1 MPPKPQVFKTPDG
14 KEFNTRAEWRDYMM
28 LTFYSFKN
36 KHNEAEPL
44 VKAPG
49 SIEGQMFDIGDCSN
63 STLVVLD
70 HSEQVQMDNL
80 ENCRVWIS
88 ACASSIFIRNC
99 KNCTFYVCCRQLR
112 LRDVTDSKFYTFSM
126 SEVHI
131 ETSSGLQFGPFN
143 GGYPEHA
150 RHLASA
156 NLNISHNL
164 WYDIYDHND
173 PSKSNAN
180 WSLIP
185 ESQYEEP
192 WFPAGVCEPAV
203 PRTKPGSVARVD
215 DAGMQSF
222 GMQQM
227 RADAQKAPSPVKPAV
242 APPSAPV
249 VAAASAPA
257 PVVAAP
263 AAAVAPAVV
272 APTPVAESILNDDAV
287 LRLINAFVAAQAG
300 SSLSVRIISFLF
312 SESWYICSFIWFSI
326 SVIFIRE
333 SLMILSP

>member
-36 KHNEAEPL
+36 KHNEPEPL
-44 VKAPG
+44 IKAPG

-70 HSEQVQMDNL
+70 HSEQVQIDNL
-80 ENCRVWIS
+80 DNCRVWIS

-99 KNCTFYVCCRQLR
+99 KNCTFYTCCRQLR
-112 LRDVTDSKFYTFSM
+112 LRDVVDSKFYTFSM

-131 ETSSGLQFGPFN
+131 ETSSGLKFGPFN

-150 RHLASA
+150 RHLAAA

-173 PSKSNAN
+173 PAKSNSN

-185 ESQYEEP
+185 EAEYEAP

-203 PRTKPGSVARVD
+203 ARTKPGSVAKVE

-222 GMQQM
+222 GLQQM
-227 RADAQKAPSPVKPAV
+227 RTDAQKVPSPVKPV
-242 APPSAPV
+242 APPAAPEASPTPVAAAKPAV
-249 VAAASAPA
+249 VAAVPE
-257 PVVAAP
+257 
-263 AAAVAPAVV
+263 PAVV
-272 APTPVAESILNDDAV
+272 APTPVAESILNDDAILKLV
-287 LRLINAFVAAQAG
+287 TAFVGAKAG
-300 SSLSVRIISFLF
+300 SSLSVSIIGLF
-312 SESWYICSFIWFSI
+312 Q
-326 SVIFIRE
+326 
-333 SLMILSP
+333 